1 MEGEMVCGGCG
12 RSVEPPE
19 DLPDGARFLCSRCLF
34 MLALPPAGAKV
45 VVTERAAVWNTK
57 VAWVGLALLLAA
69 GMTPSLLFG
78 YFTSRVYIGYIMA
91 FTLVPVLCIP
101 AYIVIFRG
109 MRNLQLNQA
118 ILYSLLGP
126 WLLAWSFLPGVDAVQ
141 GRILLWF
148 GGAATALGLGFMA
161 VTLYSIRTLPRA

>member
-1 MEGEMVCGGCG
+1 MEEEMVCGGCG
-12 RSVEPPE
+12 RSVEPPP
-19 DLPDGARFLCSRCLF
+19 DLPAGGRFLCSRCHF
-34 MLALPPAGAKV
+34 MLSLPPAGSKV
-45 VVTERAAVWNTK
+45 VQKERAAVWNTK
-57 VAWVGLALLLAA
+57 VAWIGLALLLVA

-78 YFTSRVYIGYIMA
+78 YFAGRVHLGYIMA
-91 FTLVPVLCIP
+91 FALVPVLCIP

-109 MRNLQLNQA
+109 MRNVQLNQA

-126 WLLAWSFLPGVDAVQ
+126 WLLAWSFLPGVDPVQ

-161 VTLYSIRTLPRA
+161 ITLYSMRTLPRA